1 MGRGGSG
8 VSAVV
13 EIRGLRKTYRSV
25 RWGTRHALDGFDM
38 TVLPGQVHGFLGPNG
53 AGKSTTLRV
62 LLGLTRAGGG
72 EVRVLGQP
80 VPRASP
86 HLARRIGALV
96 ESPRFFPHFSAWD
109 TLALLCDAGR
119 VPRTRVDEVLELVGL
134 RDRARDRV
142 RTYSLGMRQR
152 LAVAMA
158 VLKHPDLLIL
168 DEPANGLDP
177 AGIRQMRDLMRA
189 LADAGMTVVL
199 ASHILGEVQQL
210 CDSVTI
216 IADGRCVGAGSVAD
230 VLSRYAPDRW
240 RVRLESADELGA
252 AAHALTGAGMRISV
266 LDDQLVV
273 SGVSRAGE
281 VTRVLAAHHLYIS
294 ELTPDP
300 VGLEDVFLLLT
311 DASHA
316 GRHRLGQ
323 APVQAGAQRR

>member
-1 MGRGGSG
+1 M
-8 VSAVV
+8 SAVV
-13 EIRGLRKTYRSV
+13 EVRGLRKTYRSV
-25 RWGTRHALDGFDM
+25 RWGTRQALDGFDM
-38 TVLPGQVHGFLGPNG
+38 TVHAGEVHGFLGPNG
-53 AGKSTTLRV
+53 SGKSTTLRV

-72 EVRVLGQP
+72 EVRVLGEP

-86 HLARRIGALV
+86 RIARRVGALV

-189 LADAGMTVVL
+189 LADSGMTVVL

-216 IADGRCVGAGSVAD
+216 ISDGRRVGSGSVAD
-230 VLSRYAPDRW
+230 VLSRHASTRW
-240 RVRLESADELGA
+240 RVRLESADELA
-252 AAHALTGAGMRISV
+252 AAARALAAANMRITA

-273 SGVSRAGE
+273 SGVTRAGE
-281 VTRVLAAHHLYIS
+281 ITRVLALQSLYVS

-311 DASHA
+311 DASVA
-316 GRHRLGQ
+316 GRHRL
-323 APVQAGAQRR
+323 AETPTGAVA